1 MVNPFLETGLFGV
14 EEMED
19 VEKGVDD
26 GVTDTFASPDLLEFV
41 ESPAG
46 EAEVGGDL
54 YTNLDDVESL
64 EGGQE
69 RGYNS

>member
-1 MVNPFLETGLFGV
+1 MGSGWEEGGFPVNGRDKDKALG
-14 EEMED
+14 
-19 VEKGVDD
+19 
-26 GVTDTFASPDLLEFV
+26 TDLEFV

-46 EAEVGGDL
+46 EAEVGRGLD
-54 YTNLDDVESL
+54 TSLDDVESL